1 MAFSWRKKIVWS
13 KFHLKWTHICIQSS
27 TKVLYLTA
35 LVYYYWLKW
44 KFISKIGAFVWKLN
58 RILPIRLLQ
67 SKFKMHA
74 FQHYFSLTLQQLTT
88 LYYNT
93 INFNCLNAKPL
104 NLIKIRVPKHCF
116 SIKTVSDTDDLVFTW
131 WVFCIFLESRISNIL
146 APIHKRK
153 SPITLAYIFGLWV
166 VILSHVFITSIH
178 MCVLSVISTVDQ
190 NPKYK
195 KKFDFWI
202 I

>member
-1 MAFSWRKKIVWS
+1 MSHYFVDRSVLWLLVDVKKLSGQNFIWNEHT
-13 KFHLKWTHICIQSS
+13 FFIQSS

-35 LVYYYWLKW
+35 LVYYWLKW

-146 APIHKRK
+146 APY
-153 SPITLAYIFGLWV
+153 T
-166 VILSHVFITSIH
+166 
-178 MCVLSVISTVDQ
+178 
-190 NPKYK
+190 
-195 KKFDFWI
+195 
-202 I
+202 

>member
-1 MAFSWRKKIVWS
+1 METKSHTTYQTFAIKIQNA
-13 KFHLKWTHICIQSS
+13 CIS
-27 TKVLYLTA
+27 TLF
-35 LVYYYWLKW
+35 
-44 KFISKIGAFVWKLN
+44 FINTSTTN
-58 RILPIRLLQ
+58 NTIL
-67 SKFKMHA
+67 
-74 FQHYFSLTLQQLTT
+74 
-88 LYYNT
+88 T

-104 NLIKIRVPKHCF
+104 NLIKIRVSKHCF

>member
-1 MAFSWRKKIVWS
+1 MN
-13 KFHLKWTHICIQSS
+13 THICIQSS

-35 LVYYYWLKW
+35 LVYYWLKW

-74 FQHYFSLTLQQLTT
+74 FRHYFSLTLQQLTT

-146 APIHKRK
+146 APLYIKGSLQLL
-153 SPITLAYIFGLWV
+153 SPIFLAFGWSYYHTFSSLLYICVCWV
-166 VILSHVFITSIH
+166 
-178 MCVLSVISTVDQ
+178 
-190 NPKYK
+190 
-195 KKFDFWI
+195 
-202 I
+202 